1 MSTLFGNK
9 SLPNGVDPAREYEF
23 SDSEDHRDKGITTVQ
38 HESDEDTED
47 ASETDAAKLEEEYT
61 EMKEMIYKEKLA
73 TLKKQLQ
80 QVMDGSHPE
89 LNRKLKKMEQQY
101 KERLRM
107 AEVSKQLEMELV
119 EREYVKDQKNAG
131 KDYET
136 KKMDLMETL
145 LIELDD
151 RKRMIEIEHQSMELT
166 GDSMEIKPAITRKL
180 RRRPNDPI
188 PLPEK
193 RRKPSPAQFC
203 YLLNDEDITA
213 DIKALTKS
221 KSGTT
226 KKSGN
231 IRKSAEKTQ
240 TWKPKASWK
249 PKTGMK
255 SHSNHGSHSHSN
267 NSATSG
273 NTTSTTNTSGI
284 TTSTTG
290 STNTTTTSSS
300 NSGAGS
306 SSNHKYNV
314 RIEDGKLF
322 YEKRWFHRG
331 QNVYVESKDMGKV
344 SAIITSI
351 GQIEIWVKK
360 TLDNQKMRIYVTQ
373 MQKGKYKIRKRST

>member
-1 MSTLFGNK
+1 MSIMLGNK

-23 SDSEDHRDKGITTVQ
+23 SDSEDIRDKRTTAQ
-38 HESDEDTED
+38 QESDEDTED

-80 QVMDGSHPE
+80 QVMDGTHPE
-89 LNRKLKKMEQQY
+89 LNKKLKKMEQQF

-107 AEVSKQLEMELV
+107 AEIAKQVEMELV
-119 EREYVKDQKNAG
+119 EREYLKDQKNAG
-131 KDYET
+131 KDFEL
-136 KKMDLMETL
+136 KKVDLMETL
-145 LIELDD
+145 LLDLDD
-151 RKRMIEIEHQSMELT
+151 RRRMIEIEHQSMELT
-166 GDSMEIKPAITRKL
+166 GDSMEIKPVITRKL

-193 RRKPSPAQFC
+193 RRKPTPGQFC
-203 YLLNDEDITA
+203 YTLNDDEIAA
-213 DIKALTKS
+213 DLKALTKT

-226 KKSGN
+226 KKS
-231 IRKSAEKTQ
+231 A
-240 TWKPKASWK
+240 WK
-249 PKTGMK
+249 PKTSMK
-255 SHSNHGSHSHSN
+255 SHSNHGHHNHGSSSGAASN
-267 NSATSG
+267 ITG
-273 NTTSTTNTSGI
+273 STTTGS
-284 TTSTTG
+284 TTTATG
-290 STNTTTTSSS
+290 STNTTTTSSGS
-300 NSGAGS
+300 HSAGS
-306 SSNHKYNV
+306 NSNHKYNV

-344 SAIITSI
+344 SAIVTSI

>member
-1 MSTLFGNK
+1 MSIMLGNK

-23 SDSEDHRDKGITTVQ
+23 SDSEDIRDKRTTAPQ
-38 HESDEDTED
+38 ESDEDTED

-80 QVMDGSHPE
+80 QVMDGTHPE
-89 LNRKLKKMEQQY
+89 LNKKLKKMEQQF

-107 AEVSKQLEMELV
+107 AEIAKQVEMELV
-119 EREYVKDQKNAG
+119 EREYLKDQKNAG
-131 KDYET
+131 KDFEL
-136 KKMDLMETL
+136 KKVDLMETL
-145 LIELDD
+145 LLDLDD
-151 RKRMIEIEHQSMELT
+151 RRRMIEIEHQSMELT
-166 GDSMEIKPAITRKL
+166 GDSMEIKPVITRKL

-193 RRKPSPAQFC
+193 RRKPTPGQFC
-203 YLLNDEDITA
+203 YTLNDDEIAA
-213 DIKALTKS
+213 DLKALTKT

-226 KKSGN
+226 KKSGSM
-231 IRKSAEKTQ
+231 RKSAEKSSP
-240 TWKPKASWK
+240 WKPKSSWK
-249 PKTGMK
+249 PKTSMK
-255 SHSNHGSHSHSN
+255 SHSNHGHHNHGNSSGAASN
-267 NSATSG
+267 ITG
-273 NTTSTTNTSGI
+273 STTTGS
-284 TTSTTG
+284 TTTATG
-290 STNTTTTSSS
+290 STNTTTTSSGS
-300 NSGAGS
+300 HSAGS
-306 SSNHKYNV
+306 NSNHKYNV

-344 SAIITSI
+344 SAIVTSI

>member
-1 MSTLFGNK
+1 MSIMLGNK

-23 SDSEDHRDKGITTVQ
+23 SDSEDIRDKRTTAQ
-38 HESDEDTED
+38 QESDEDTED

-80 QVMDGSHPE
+80 QVMDGTHPE
-89 LNRKLKKMEQQY
+89 LNKKLKKMEQQF

-107 AEVSKQLEMELV
+107 AEIAKQVEMELV
-119 EREYVKDQKNAG
+119 EREYLKDQKNAG
-131 KDYET
+131 KDFEL
-136 KKMDLMETL
+136 KKVDLMETL
-145 LIELDD
+145 LLDLDD
-151 RKRMIEIEHQSMELT
+151 RRRMIEIEHQSMELT
-166 GDSMEIKPAITRKL
+166 GDSMEIKPVITRKL

-193 RRKPSPAQFC
+193 RRKPTPGQFC
-203 YLLNDEDITA
+203 YTLNDDEIAA
-213 DIKALTKS
+213 DLKALTKT

-226 KKSGN
+226 KKSGSM
-231 IRKSAEKTQ
+231 RKSAEKSSP
-240 TWKPKASWK
+240 WKPKSSWK
-249 PKTGMK
+249 PKTSMK
-255 SHSNHGSHSHSN
+255 SHSNHGHHNHGSSSGAASN
-267 NSATSG
+267 ITG
-273 NTTSTTNTSGI
+273 STTTGS
-284 TTSTTG
+284 TTTATG
-290 STNTTTTSSS
+290 STNTTTTSSGS
-300 NSGAGS
+300 HSAGS
-306 SSNHKYNV
+306 NSNHKYNV

-344 SAIITSI
+344 SAIVTSI

>member
-1 MSTLFGNK
+1 MSIMLGNK

-23 SDSEDHRDKGITTVQ
+23 SDSEDIREKRTTAQ
-38 HESDEDTED
+38 QESDEDTED

-80 QVMDGSHPE
+80 QVMDGTHPE
-89 LNRKLKKMEQQY
+89 LNRKLKKMEQQF

-107 AEVSKQLEMELV
+107 AEIAKQVEMELV
-119 EREYVKDQKNAG
+119 EREYLKDQKNAG
-131 KDYET
+131 KDFEV
-136 KKMDLMETL
+136 KKVDLMETL
-145 LIELDD
+145 LLDLDD
-151 RKRMIEIEHQSMELT
+151 RRRMIEIEHQSMELT
-166 GDSMEIKPAITRKL
+166 GDSMEIKPVITRKL

-193 RRKPSPAQFC
+193 RRKPTPGSFC
-203 YLLNDEDITA
+203 YTLNEEEIASDL
-213 DIKALTKS
+213 KALTKN

-226 KKSGN
+226 KKS
-231 IRKSAEKTQ
+231 A
-240 TWKPKASWK
+240 WK

-255 SHSNHGSHSHSN
+255 SHSNHSN
-267 NSATSG
+267 HNHNSSSGATSNAAG
-273 NTTSTTNTSGI
+273 STNTGSTTTGA
-284 TTSTTG
+284 TG
-290 STNTTTTSSS
+290 STNTTTTSSGS
-300 NSGAGS
+300 HSTGS

-344 SAIITSI
+344 SAIVTSI

>member
-1 MSTLFGNK
+1 MSIMLGNK

-23 SDSEDHRDKGITTVQ
+23 SDSEDIRDKRTTAPQ
-38 HESDEDTED
+38 ESDEDTED

-80 QVMDGSHPE
+80 QVMDGTHPE
-89 LNRKLKKMEQQY
+89 LNKKLKKMEQQF

-107 AEVSKQLEMELV
+107 AEIAKQVEMELV
-119 EREYVKDQKNAG
+119 EREYLKDQKNAG
-131 KDYET
+131 KDFEL
-136 KKMDLMETL
+136 KKVDLMETL
-145 LIELDD
+145 LLDLDD
-151 RKRMIEIEHQSMELT
+151 RRRMIEIEHQSMELT
-166 GDSMEIKPAITRKL
+166 GDSMEIKPVITRKL

-193 RRKPSPAQFC
+193 RRKPTPGQFC
-203 YLLNDEDITA
+203 YTLNDDEIAA
-213 DIKALTKS
+213 DLKALTKT

-226 KKSGN
+226 KKSGSM
-231 IRKSAEKTQ
+231 RKSAEKSSP
-240 TWKPKASWK
+240 WKPKSSWK
-249 PKTGMK
+249 PKTSMK
-255 SHSNHGSHSHSN
+255 SHSNHGHHNHGSSSGAASN
-267 NSATSG
+267 ITG
-273 NTTSTTNTSGI
+273 STTTGS
-284 TTSTTG
+284 TTTATG
-290 STNTTTTSSS
+290 STNTTTTSSGS
-300 NSGAGS
+300 HSAGS
-306 SSNHKYNV
+306 NSNHKYNV

-344 SAIITSI
+344 SAIVTSI